1 MLCPGLVKGRLGHI
15 RSVVNEAMSET
26 RDIGVLGS
34 GPAALA
40 IAAGCVRRG
49 ASVTLIA
56 PSPRQPWR
64 PNYCL
69 WAEEV
74 PVALESLIER
84 SWREVSVATSLG
96 ERRLPRRYAKLDT
109 ESFQSWLW
117 QDLRA
122 GATHVVAERAA
133 GLEHQDDGTLVR
145 IEGGASERVRLLID
159 ASGAAS
165 PFARRIHRRPPAHQV
180 AYGLFLHAPGHRFD
194 LDCATLMD
202 FRPPSSAEG
211 EPPSFLYLLP
221 LSGDRLFL
229 EETSLASRPGAS
241 MAILRTRLEKRL
253 VSLGL
258 DRSPRTGEERCSI
271 PMGLGL
277 PAQGQPLV
285 PFGAAASMVHPATGY
300 SIAHTLRKA
309 EPVAEAIVSALAEGG
324 VENARAAGNAAVWSR
339 SQRATW
345 ELYAFGLEALVS
357 MDVDETSRFFDAFFR
372 MPLAS
377 WAGYL
382 AGTLS
387 PVELGAAMTGL
398 FRTLP
403 ASVRWRL
410 LKAGIS
416 AGAAPLA
423 RTVLQQG
430 MT

>member
-1 MLCPGLVKGRLGHI
+1 
-15 RSVVNEAMSET
+15 
-26 RDIGVLGS
+26 
-34 GPAALA
+34 
-40 IAAGCVRRG
+40 
-49 ASVTLIA
+49 
-56 PSPRQPWR
+56 
-64 PNYCL
+64 
-69 WAEEV
+69 
-74 PVALESLIER
+74 
-84 SWREVSVATSLG
+84 
-96 ERRLPRRYAKLDT
+96 
-109 ESFQSWLW
+109 
-117 QDLRA
+117 
-122 GATHVVAERAA
+122 
-133 GLEHQDDGTLVR
+133 
-145 IEGGASERVRLLID
+145 
-159 ASGAAS
+159 
-165 PFARRIHRRPPAHQV
+165 
-180 AYGLFLHAPGHRFD
+180 
-194 LDCATLMD
+194 
-202 FRPPSSAEG
+202 
-211 EPPSFLYLLP
+211 
-221 LSGDRLFL
+221 
-229 EETSLASRPGAS
+229 

-258 DRSPRTGEERCSI
+258 DRSPPTGEERCSI

-324 VENARAAGNAAVWSR
+324 VEYARAAGNAAVWSR

-387 PVELGAAMTGL
+387 PSELGAAMTGL

>member
-1 MLCPGLVKGRLGHI
+1 
-15 RSVVNEAMSET
+15 MSET

-40 IAAGCVRRG
+40 IAAACARRG

-69 WAEEV
+69 WADEL
-74 PVALESLIER
+74 PAALESLVER
-84 SWREVSVATSLG
+84 SWPEVAVATSLG
-96 ERRLPRRYAKLDT
+96 ERQLPRRYAKLHT
-109 ESFQSWLW
+109 EAFQRWLW
-117 QDLRA
+117 QDLR
-122 GATHVVAERAA
+122 GSSTRVVAERAA
-133 GLEHQDDGTLVR
+133 KLEHEDDSTLVR
-145 IEGGASERVRLLID
+145 IHGGATERVRLLID

-165 PFARRIHRRPPAHQV
+165 PFVQRVHRRPPAHQI
-180 AYGLFLHAPGHRFD
+180 AYGLFVHAPGHCFD
-194 LDCATLMD
+194 LDRAMLMD
-202 FRPPSSAEG
+202 FRPAG
-211 EPPSFLYLLP
+211 AAADEPPSFLYLLP
-221 LSGDRLFL
+221 LSEDRLFL

-241 MAILRTRLEKRL
+241 MAMLRTRLEKRL
-253 VSLGL
+253 VAFGL
-258 DRSPRTGEERCSI
+258 DRSPRIGEERCSI

-285 PFGAAASMVHPATGY
+285 AFGAAASMVHPATGY

-309 EPVAEAIVSALAEGG
+309 EPVAEVIVGALAEGD
-324 VENARAAGNAAVWSR
+324 VEQARAAGNAAVWSR
-339 SQRATW
+339 SQRSTW

-357 MDVDETSRFFDAFFR
+357 MDVGETARFFDAFFR

-387 PVELGAAMTGL
+387 PSELGAVMTRL
-398 FRTLP
+398 FRSLP

-410 LKAGIS
+410 VKAGVS

-423 RTVLQQG
+423 RTVLPQG